1 MAEKPLNMK
10 DSLAVIEE
18 IEGKLEKILSKRREE
33 IERELDEKLKAIK
46 EEAEKKIESIERE
59 LEKGKEILHDYRTV
73 LSEFESERNTL
84 QRQIREHF
92 DKAIQ
97 HQTEIERMAGLTLE
111 ELRIISELNRK
122 LEAIHQTAEERVNS
136 YRKDLEERFGI
147 VAELPESV
155 EEEEVKIDLEQE
167 LTKLKKIKE
176 LLGAEPAAVEEKP
189 AGEAE
194 EIAPEAR
201 AEEEAAAAAPFGG
214 EEVPASFP
222 EINEVMEKA
231 LAREAEEEKAS
242 EEEAAPAER
251 AWDEER
257 ESFQR
262 LFDALEKYRKFES
275 RNGNGEVSFFQNNDR
290 LIVDG
295 EHIVASIDESLE
307 EGKRLY
313 LKLSQ
318 TESPKEQFFIKQEI
332 INYQEMLRKFL
343 LRYIKMCEKE
353 GASLPQFTAEILNLD
368 ILKDILEKLSMEN
381 WSNPSDFNSF
391 RTHVES
397 LKDAYYA
404 KITPPAMYLRSL
416 IEELEG

>member
-18 IEGKLEKILSKRREE
+18 IEGKLEKILSKRKEE
-33 IERELDEKLKAIK
+33 IERELDEKLRAIK
-46 EEAEKKIESIERE
+46 EEAEKKIESIEKE
-59 LEKGKEILHDYRTV
+59 LEKGKEILHDYKTV
-73 LSEFESERNTL
+73 VSEFESERNAV

-97 HQTEIERMAGLTLE
+97 HQTEIERLAGLTLE
-111 ELRIISELNRK
+111 ELRIIGELNRK
-122 LEAIHQTAEERVNS
+122 LETLHQTAEERVS
-136 YRKDLEERFGI
+136 TYRKDLEEKFGI

-155 EEEEVKIDLEQE
+155 EAEEVKIDLEQE
-167 LTKLKKIKE
+167 LLKLKKIKE
-176 LLGAEPAAVEEKP
+176 LLEAEPVAVEEIPAEEAAEKAPEAPAAAEPAAAP
-189 AGEAE
+189 PGE
-194 EIAPEAR
+194 
-201 AEEEAAAAAPFGG
+201 G
-214 EEVPASFP
+214 EVPASFP

-231 LAREAEEEKAS
+231 LAQEAEAETAAEEEVQ
-242 EEEAAPAER
+242 PLER
-251 AWDEER
+251 AWDEDK

-262 LFDALEKYRKFES
+262 LFETLEKYRKVES
-275 RNGNGEVSFFQNNDR
+275 RNGNGEVSFFRNDDK
-290 LIVDG
+290 LVLDG
-295 EHIVASIDESLE
+295 EHIIASIDESLE
-307 EGKRLY
+307 EAKRLY

-353 GASLPQFTAEILNLD
+353 GASLPQFTAEILNLE

-381 WSNPSDFNSF
+381 WSNPADFNSF
-391 RTHVES
+391 RKYVES

-404 KITPPAMYLRSL
+404 RITPPAFYLRSL
-416 IEELEG
+416 IEELES